1 MKITVERVVDCSVNY
16 LMDRTGVISRLNFQN
31 GSERLSDDSIQCTYL
46 SFGRVSATSCGGVTT
61 KVRLT
66 MVNRRKMLIGLGAL
80 AAGGAAA
87 TGTGAFTAMNANRD
101 ANLKVVNDPDG
112 LVGLT
117 VGGARGA
124 GEVVGMDNGD
134 LYIDF
139 SSDSGGLG
147 VNDNAK
153 YQVGA
158 MNDDAKGDG
167 LDGTGFESLYDDDT
181 APAAAGDGRPYDP
194 DTDTDQSAFVVHNQT
209 DHAIDLEISWVIDDD
224 NDSQSDA
231 GATLYLQGAAS
242 DISDSNSSTSPS
254 KVDSATATSAIDL
267 SDPAVEQTDPL
278 QALSFNDG
286 NPGDSGKPPSN
297 GGEEI
302 PSGESVYVSM
312 QVDSTDSPDTDE
324 IQDLSGSLVINAN
337 MTAEPGVE

>member
-1 MKITVERVVDCSVNY
+1 
-16 LMDRTGVISRLNFQN
+16 
-31 GSERLSDDSIQCTYL
+31 
-46 SFGRVSATSCGGVTT
+46 
-61 KVRLT
+61 

-101 ANLKVVNDPDG
+101 ANLKVVNDPNG

-124 GEVVGMDNGD
+124 GEVVGLDNGD
-134 LYIDF
+134 LFIDF
-139 SSDSGGLG
+139 SSDSGGMG

-158 MNDDAKGDG
+158 MDDENLGDG
-167 LDGTGFESLYDDDT
+167 LGDNNPNSPPKPSADDFDSIYDDDT
-181 APAAAGDGRPYDP
+181 APAAAGEGWPYDP

-209 DHAIDLEISWVIDDD
+209 DGPIDLEISWVIDDD
-224 NDSQSDA
+224 NETQDDA
-231 GATLYLQGAAS
+231 GAKLYLQGAAS
-242 DISDSNSSTSPS
+242 DIGDSNSSDSPS
-254 KVDSATATSAIDL
+254 KVDGATATSAIDL
-267 SDPAVEQTDPL
+267 SDPTVEQTDRL

-286 NPGDSGKPPSN
+286 NAGDSGTPPSN

-312 QVDSTDSPDTDE
+312 QVDSTHSPDTNTV
-324 IQDLSGSLVINAN
+324 QDLSGSLVINAN